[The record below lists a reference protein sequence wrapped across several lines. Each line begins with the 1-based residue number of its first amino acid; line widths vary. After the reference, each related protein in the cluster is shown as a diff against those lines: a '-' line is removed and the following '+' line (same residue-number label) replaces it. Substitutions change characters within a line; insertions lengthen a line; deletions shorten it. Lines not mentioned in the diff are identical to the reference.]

1 MVGTGPGRTALI
13 PLNSV
18 TVNTSFG
25 AYANKFLLDIRDG
38 GAIHGTRLHER
49 EILELKKSWHKLYA
63 HFLQQIDA
71 RFPPEN
77 MQYFKQMQVLDPS
90 VVHGPLRRQLIGTD
104 DISIVAG
111 KLLHVFEVP
120 LHGSGLASPEDIK
133 NSFTLYRMSDACAD
147 LWKETVKDSA
157 DAGHRGKPFD
167 YSLIYPYYRALMQ
180 MPGLKPWALFAL
192 FVLVFPTGNAISE
205 RGFSAMGA
213 AHSKLRS
220 ELSHAQVFAH
230 LMIGFNGPS
239 VHDFTAQLDI
249 ESRQPNWPLY
259 IHPNNFN

>member
-1 MVGTGPGRTALI
+1 MHIQIA
-13 PLNSV
+13 
-18 TVNTSFG
+18 
-25 AYANKFLLDIRDG
+25 KFLRDIRDG
-38 GAIHGTRLHER
+38 GAIHGTRLDER